1 MFDTDL
7 VMSVGRTIGELSD
20 ESSELLGFL
29 DRVAK
34 DTDFTSNTRS
44 DISKEI
50 KSIETSLANITQI
63 LAQELKGKDDE

>member
-1 MFDTDL
+1 MFNVDL

-20 ESSELLGFL
+20 ESSELLGIL

-34 DTDFTSNTRS
+34 DTDITRKTRS

-63 LAQELKGKDDE
+63 LAKELKGKDDE

>member
-29 DRVAK
+29 DGVASN
-34 DTDFTSNTRS
+34 TDFKSKTRD
-44 DISKEI
+44 DIGKEV

-63 LAQELKGKDDE
+63 LALELKGE

>member
-29 DRVAK
+29 DKVASN
-34 DTDFTSNTRS
+34 TDFKSKTRD
-44 DISKEI
+44 DIGKEV

-63 LAQELKGKDDE
+63 LALELKGE

>member
-7 VMSVGRTIGELSD
+7 VMNIGRTIGELSD

-29 DRVAK
+29 DRVSK
-34 DTDFTSNTRS
+34 DTDFTSKTRG

-63 LAQELKGKDDE
+63 LAQELKEKNDE

>member
-29 DRVAK
+29 DRVVNN
-34 DTDFTSNTRS
+34 TDFTSKTRGE
-44 DISKEI
+44 IGKEVT
-50 KSIETSLANITQI
+50 SIETSLANITQI
-63 LAQELKGKDDE
+63 LALELKGE